1 MSSTQEAGEIFGEGK
16 GPAQAMLRSPTVLIV
31 SVGLWGMNILMFRLF
46 GINYRYVLN
55 YDLMMEEEAANRA
68 DEVARN
74 NDGSINLRGGNVGA
88 HTSSSNSFMG
98 IDGDDDASEDD
109 FYDEPPAPQERSGSA
124 ITWERLVIFSIS
136 LLVILH
142 YTTHYWMD
150 HLGQASIGAVFSF
163 YGVVL
168 IYIFLPFPSN
178 RWMRKAFVI
187 VLQRSF
193 ALINPRCS
201 CVSPDTNGPRPIP
214 FVDVFF
220 ADAMCSLSKVFFDW
234 GMLFHMAS
242 HYPDPVPPSAHNILI
257 PSACAAI
264 PYIIRAR
271 QCLIMYTVG
280 RIKVSESNA
289 TYLIS

>member
-1 MSSTQEAGEIFGEGK
+1 MSSTQEVGEIFGEGK

-55 YDLMMEEEAANRA
+55 YDLMVEEEAANKV
-68 DEVARN
+68 DDNARN
-74 NDGSINLRGGNVGA
+74 SDGSINVHN
-88 HTSSSNSFMG
+88 NSIG
-98 IDGDDDASEDD
+98 SHASLKSDIDGDADDASEDD
-109 FYDEPPAPQERSGSA
+109 FYDEPPPTQEQRPGSS
-124 ITWERLVIFSIS
+124 ITWEKLVFFSIS
-136 LLVILH
+136 LVVVLH

-150 HLGQASIGAVFSF
+150 HLGRSSIGAVFSF

-201 CVSPDTNGPRPIP
+201 CISQDPAGPRPIP
-214 FVDVFF
+214 FIDVFF

-234 GMLFHMAS
+234 GMLLHMAS

-280 RIKVSESNA
+280 RIKVSDEAS
-289 TYLIS
+289 